1 MTDDSASRIS
11 RRDFILTGAAA
22 GACAALPASAFAG
35 GFGGTGFAQGTTEGR
50 SRDLAT
56 LTLKQASDL
65 LRRRDVSP
73 VELTE
78 ACLAR
83 IERHEPAINAFIT
96 VTREQALAAAR
107 ELEGEIRRGR
117 RRGPLHGIP
126 IALKDNIDTA
136 GVLTTAAS
144 GVFKDRVPAADADV
158 VGRLK
163 NAGAVLLGK
172 LNLHEFALGGTS
184 AVTYYEPVHNP
195 WALDRVAGGSS
206 GGSAAAIAADMCL
219 GTLGTDTGGSIRI
232 PASLCGIV
240 GLKPTYGRVS
250 NRGVIPMAWT
260 LDHVGPMCKTV
271 EDAAL
276 ILAAIAGYD
285 PLDPTSVDIPVSDYT
300 RAIGRSTAKLRVGV
314 ARKPFFDNLNPEVAQ
329 AVEAAIDVLRKL
341 TAGVT
346 EVEVPAAGNV
356 ADVWNSEIYAYH
368 EPWITKTPE
377 LYQPATRNLVQ
388 GAGKTSALTYAQ
400 AKRHVDMVRRDIRKV
415 FAAVDVL
422 ITPTQ
427 RGVAQP
433 IAAPQPAL
441 GRGRGAPPAGGVPP
455 GGGGGGIINTAAF
468 DIYGLPTI
476 SLPCGFSSS
485 GLPIGLQISGN
496 HFAESTV
503 LALAHAYE
511 QATDWHK
518 RRPSLT

>member
-1 MTDDSASRIS
+1 MTTESPSPVS
-11 RRDFILTGAAA
+11 RREFVLTGLAAA
-22 GACAALPASAFAG
+22 TYAALPVSA
-35 GFGGTGFAQGTTEGR
+35 Q

-56 LTLKQASDL
+56 LTLKQASEL
-65 LRRRDVSP
+65 VRRRDVSS

-83 IERHEPAINAFIT
+83 IERHDRAINAFIT
-96 VTREQALAAAR
+96 VTREPAMAAAR
-107 ELEGEIRRGR
+107 AADEEIRRGR
-117 RRGPLHGIP
+117 RRGPLCGIP

-136 GVLTTAAS
+136 GIKTTAAS
-144 GVFKDRVPAADADV
+144 GVFKDRVPTEDAEV
-158 VGRLK
+158 VVRLQR
-163 NAGAVLLGK
+163 AGAVLVGK

-184 AVTYYEPVHNP
+184 AVTHFGPVRNP
-195 WALDRVAGGSS
+195 WAPDRVAGGSS
-206 GGSAAAIAADMCL
+206 GGSAAAIAADLCL

-240 GLKPTYGRVS
+240 GFKPTYGRVS

-276 ILAAIAGYD
+276 MLAAIAGYD
-285 PLDPTSVDIPVSDYT
+285 PLDPTSVDEPVPDYG
-300 RAIGRSTAKLRVGV
+300 RAIEMNTKRMRVGV
-314 ARKPFFDNLNPEVAQ
+314 ARTPFFENLNPEVAK
-329 AVEAAIDVLRKL
+329 AVEAAIDVLRRL
-341 TAGVT
+341 TADVRD
-346 EVEVPAAGNV
+346 VDVPAAGNV
-356 ADVWNSEIYAYH
+356 AAVWNPEIYAYH
-368 EPWITKTPE
+368 LPWITRTPE
-377 LYQPATRNLVQ
+377 LYQAATRNLIQ
-388 GAGKTSALTYAQ
+388 GAGKASAAAYAQ
-400 AKRHVDMVRRDIRKV
+400 ARRDVDVVRRDIKRV
-415 FAAVDVL
+415 FATVDVL

-433 IAAPQPAL
+433 IAPPQPA
-441 GRGRGAPPAGGVPP
+441 PAGGRGDVPAGAA
-455 GGGGGGIINTAAF
+455 GGGLVNTAAF

-476 SLPCGFSSS
+476 SVPCGFSSS

-511 QATDWHK
+511 RATDWHK
-518 RRPSLT
+518 RRPRLA

>member
-1 MTDDSASRIS
+1 MSDHSSPRMS
-11 RRDFILTGAAA
+11 RRDFVRTGAAA
-22 GACAALPASAFAG
+22 GAWAARPASAFAL
-35 GFGGTGFAQGTTEGR
+35 GFGETGLGQGTATTTGQ
-50 SRDLAT
+50 SRDLAA

-65 LRRRDVSP
+65 VRRRDVSP
-73 VELTE
+73 VELTQ

-83 IERHEPAINAFIT
+83 IDRYDKTINAFIT
-96 VTREQALAAAR
+96 VMREQALAAAR
-107 ELEGEIRRGR
+107 DAEGEIQRGR
-117 RRGPLHGIP
+117 SRGPLHGMP

-144 GVFKDRVPAADADV
+144 GVFKDRVPAQDAEV
-158 VGRLK
+158 VVRLK
-163 NAGAVLLGK
+163 RAGAVLLGK

-184 AVTYYEPVHNP
+184 AVTFYGPVRNP
-195 WALDRVAGGSS
+195 WATDRVAGGSS
-206 GGSAAAIAADMCL
+206 GGSAAAIAADMCF

-276 ILAAIAGYD
+276 LLAAMAGYD
-285 PLDPTSVDIPVSDYT
+285 PLDPTSVDVPVPDYRRTVGSET
-300 RAIGRSTAKLRVGV
+300 RKLRVGV
-314 ARKPFFDNLNPEVAQ
+314 ARTPFFENLNPEVAN
-329 AVEAAIDVLRKL
+329 AVEAAIDVVRTL
-341 TAGVT
+341 TAGVRD
-346 EVEVPAAGNV
+346 VELPAAGNV
-356 ADVWNSEIYAYH
+356 ATVWNPEIYAYH
-368 EPWITKTPE
+368 LPWITTTPE
-377 LYQPATRNLVQ
+377 LYQAATRNLIQ
-388 GAGKTSALTYAQ
+388 GAGKASAVAYAQ
-400 AKRHVDMVRRDIRKV
+400 ARRDVDVVRREIKKA
-415 FAAVDVL
+415 FADVDVL
-422 ITPTQ
+422 LTPTQ

-433 IAAPQPAL
+433 IAAPQGGA
-441 GRGRGAPPAGGVPP
+441 GRGRGDAPPP

-476 SLPCGFSSS
+476 SVPCGFSSS

-496 HFAESTV
+496 HFAEPTV

-511 QATDWHK
+511 RATDWHT
-518 RRPSLT
+518 RRPSLA

>member
-1 MTDDSASRIS
+1 MTPASSS
-11 RRDFILTGAAA
+11 RLTRRHFLLTGLAATTYAVAEASGEPRRGALLDPA
-22 GACAALPASAFAG
+22 GVQRRE
-35 GFGGTGFAQGTTEGR
+35 AQP
-50 SRDLAT
+50 RDLAT
-56 LTLKQASDL
+56 LTLKQASEL
-65 LRRRDVSP
+65 LRRRDVSS

-83 IERHEPAINAFIT
+83 IERHDRAINAFIT
-96 VTREQALAAAR
+96 ITREQALAAAR
-107 ELEGEIRRGR
+107 AADAEIGRGR

-136 GVLTTAAS
+136 GIRTTAAS
-144 GVFKDRVPAADADV
+144 GVFKDRVPSEDAAV
-158 VGRLK
+158 VSRLN
-163 NAGAVLLGK
+163 NAGAILVGK

-184 AVTYYEPVHNP
+184 AVTYFGAVHNP
-195 WALDRVAGGSS
+195 WGLDRVAGGSS

-276 ILAAIAGYD
+276 MLQAIAGYD
-285 PLDPTSVDIPVSDYT
+285 PLDPTSANEPVPDYT
-300 RAIGRSTAKLRVGV
+300 RAIDMNTKRMRVGV
-314 ARKPFFDNLNPEVAQ
+314 ARAPFFENLNPEVAK
-329 AVEAAIDVLRKL
+329 AIDTAIGVLRGL
-341 TAGVT
+341 TASVID
-346 EVEVPAAGNV
+346 VEVPPSGNV
-356 ADVWNSEIYAYH
+356 ADVWNPEIYAYH
-368 EPWITKTPE
+368 LPWITKSAD
-377 LYQPATRNLVQ
+377 LYQPATRNLIQ
-388 GAGKTSALTYAQ
+388 GAGKASAARYAQ
-400 AKRHVDMVRRDIRKV
+400 ARRDVDIVRREIMKV
-415 FAAVDVL
+415 FDTVDVL

-433 IAAPQPAL
+433 IAAP
-441 GRGRGAPPAGGVPP
+441 PPAPGAGRAGGPP
-455 GGGGGGIINTAAF
+455 GGGGGGGIVNTAAF

-476 SLPCGFSSS
+476 SVPCGFSSG
-485 GLPIGLQISGN
+485 GLPIGLQISAN

-511 QATDWHK
+511 QATEWHT
-518 RRPSLT
+518 RRPTLA